1 VRAQSITSVEAFLD
15 TAKVIDLDFITVE
28 AWIPDTLRSF
38 QSLTRSGM
46 TITF

>member
-1 VRAQSITSVEAFLD
+1 LETILNGVTGIT
-15 TAKVIDLDFITVE
+15 IE

-46 TITF
+46 TVYIVHVRQAST